1 MKFKKFDQFLNEELT
16 DDELERQKV
25 PTHIVREDLKI
36 EGDLLLQKRDY
47 VFLDREGERCIT
59 ITGYQK
65 GIITDFM
72 SNEEIDQYLQP
83 LTASQVSA
91 WKYGLAESVNIKLDK
106 QLREFELTHKS
117 DALFSVKSTDFQK
130 EFFVTPYNSESLKVL
145 PEIEE
150 KLEKAIE
157 SLNVNDMYS
166 AITAAERVPYTYGN
180 IFTSVF
186 SLKAVPGLTTEIDSE
201 LQRVLNSSEKEFLMN
216 NFGQLNKDN
225 KDLII
230 NELRD
235 RAELLC
241 IVIEA
246 LFYYVRSID
255 KDKFYDGM
263 SSDEVLE
270 KYEEEVDKASK
281 EVSFSFDG
289 PFSDIKT
296 RAAIENTSEKAFW
309 LCEKDQKKF
318 IIKATIS
325 PAQLQS
331 EDQIGSTSGLKFSI
345 SIDSND
351 SDEKDFN
358 FFDMTELTNRVK
370 LFNSKI
376 LKKL

>member
-16 DDELERQKV
+16 DNELERQKV
-25 PTHIVREDLKI
+25 PTHIVRQDLKI
-36 EGDLLLQKRDY
+36 EGDLLLQKGDH

-59 ITGYQK
+59 ISGYQE

-72 SNEEIDQYLQP
+72 TNEEIDQYLQP
-83 LTASQVSA
+83 LATSQVSA
-91 WKYGLAESVNIKLDK
+91 WKYGLTESENIKLDK

-130 EFFVTPYNSESLKVL
+130 EFFVTPYNSESLKLL

-157 SLNVNDMYS
+157 SLNVNDLYS
-166 AITAAERVPYTYGN
+166 AITAAERVPYTYGS

-186 SLKAVPGLTTEIDSE
+186 SLKAVPGLTTEIDPE
-201 LQRVLNSSEKEFLMN
+201 LQRILNSSEKEFLMN
-216 NFGQLNKDN
+216 NFEQLNKDN

-255 KDKFYDGM
+255 KDKFYNGM
-263 SSDEVLE
+263 SSDEILE

-281 EVSFSFDG
+281 EVSFSFEG

-296 RAAIENTSEKAFW
+296 KAAIENTSEKAFW
-309 LCEKDQKKF
+309 LCEKNQKKF
-318 IIKATIS
+318 IVKATIS

-358 FFDMTELTNRVK
+358 FFDMTELTSRVK

>member
-16 DDELERQKV
+16 DNELERQKV

-36 EGDLLLQKRDY
+36 EGDLLLRKGDH

-59 ITGYQK
+59 ISGYQE

-83 LTASQVSA
+83 LTTSQVSA
-91 WKYGLAESVNIKLDK
+91 WKFGLTESENVKLDK

-117 DALFSVKSTDFQK
+117 DALFSVKSADFQK
-130 EFFVTPYNSESLKVL
+130 EFFVKPYNSESLKVL

-157 SLNVNDMYS
+157 SLNVNDLYS

-180 IFTSVF
+180 LFTSVF
-186 SLKAVPGLTTEIDSE
+186 SLKAVPGLTTEIDPE
-201 LQRVLNSSEKEFLMN
+201 LQRILNSSEKEFLMN
-216 NFGQLNKDN
+216 NFEQLNKDS

-230 NELRD
+230 HELRD

-241 IVIEA
+241 VVIEA

-255 KDKFYDGM
+255 KDKFYNGM

-281 EVSFSFDG
+281 EVSFSFEG

-351 SDEKDFN
+351 SEEKDFN
-358 FFDMTELTNRVK
+358 FFGITELVSRVK

-376 LKKL
+376 LKKS